1 MFAFGC
7 NREEL
12 PTMAGSVESLKA
24 VSSES
29 KRCGGA
35 RPRLSVQYGQEV
47 ALKRAKC
54 SIMSS
59 CRPLPPFLSR
69 SLLGFVRLYEFT
81 FAFDCPLLIFD
92 PCIDTFHRLSA
103 RSSFPSFYFPSVLV
117 VVDRKFVDRYLRFAF
132 PTQAGPFVLE
142 N

>member
-1 MFAFGC
+1 
-7 NREEL
+7 
-12 PTMAGSVESLKA
+12 MAGSVESLKV

-81 FAFDCPLLIFD
+81 FAFDCPLPGSIPVSILF
-92 PCIDTFHRLSA
+92 IDSQHDLRSHLS
-103 RSSFPSFYFPSVLV
+103 YFPSILV
-117 VVDRKFVDRYLRFAF
+117 VADRKFVERYVRFAF
-132 PTQAGPFVLE
+132 PRQAGPFVLE

>member
-1 MFAFGC
+1 
-7 NREEL
+7 
-12 PTMAGSVESLKA
+12 MAGSVESLKV

-81 FAFDCPLLIFD
+81 FDCSLLIFD
-92 PCIDTFHRLSA
+92 PRIDTFHRLSA
-103 RSSFPSFYFPSVLV
+103 RSSFPSFSFSFYS
-117 VVDRKFVDRYLRFAF
+117 RSR
-132 PTQAGPFVLE
+132 
-142 N
+142 

>member
-81 FAFDCPLLIFD
+81 FAFDCPLLSFD
-92 PCIDTFHRLSA
+92 PRIDTSHRLSA
-103 RSSFPSFYFPSVLV
+103 RSSFPSFYFPSILV
-117 VVDRKFVDRYLRFAF
+117 VVDRKFVERYVRFAF